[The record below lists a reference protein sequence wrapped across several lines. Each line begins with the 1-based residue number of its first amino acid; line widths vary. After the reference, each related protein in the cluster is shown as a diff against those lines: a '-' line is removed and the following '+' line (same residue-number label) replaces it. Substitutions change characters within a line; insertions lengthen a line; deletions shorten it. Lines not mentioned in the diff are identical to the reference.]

1 MRKRKEGKKKK
12 SLFRR
17 ILKWTGITFLL
28 LLIAIILI
36 PIFFKD
42 EIKELVIQ
50 EVNKSLTAELELD
63 DFDLTFLSTFP
74 NLSIQL
80 YGARLKG
87 HNEFEGVMLA
97 DIKQIR
103 ADVGLW
109 DVIGGDE
116 IEIDAVHIYEPKFDV
131 RVLQNGMANYD
142 IVKPDSVKTEEELS
156 EPSKFKLSL
165 KEYSINNATIRY
177 NDDPGNMS
185 AELINMTH
193 KGTGDLTADV
203 VDFETETTMDELSFK
218 MDGLSYLTKVKTEV
232 IANLLMEFTETTSK
246 FTLKENSFQLNALKF
261 GLDGFYE
268 MLADHDNM
276 DLKLNAEKA
285 TFKEFLSLIPAFY
298 LTGYESMVASGSMSI
313 DGLVK
318 GKMDDKNMPGW
329 DFGLKVNGASI
340 RYPDLPGKISNI
352 NVLAG
357 SKFEGGSNLDKM
369 TIDVDKFH
377 ADFAGNTLDAFFMM
391 RNPMTDPLLKAGIMA
406 KVDLDKIGQ
415 VVPLA
420 EGEKYS
426 GKLDADVQIE
436 GRMSALDREDYE
448 AFKALGTLQLKDMN
462 YVSKELSNDVKI
474 HEMLFRFSPQNLALE
489 QLRAETGKSDFQMAG
504 KVDNYL
510 GYAFRDETL
519 KGSFDFN
526 SNYLDLDELM
536 NLVPATE
543 GEVTEAPAETTA
555 EGSSEP
561 VLVPANIDF
570 GLNTKIGKVRYNGI
584 DINNVNGL
592 VTLKDEVATLH
603 NLNMDAMGGHI
614 GLNGS
619 YNTQNHAQP
628 KAKFGYALKELD
640 IQQLASNFITV
651 EKLAPIAKYAK
662 GKISSNFDMSTDLNS
677 NLEPILSSLNGLGD
691 LTSNSISISGFKP
704 LDKISEVTKLKNFNN
719 QTINNVKAKF
729 KFEDGKMAFNPF
741 DVVLGGIKTN
751 ISGTTSLDQSID
763 YDMKMMIPKDKIPAE
778 MVKVV
783 EQAAA
788 KVNSI
793 APKLNF
799 SALPNELPI
808 NVNLIGTI
816 TDPKV
821 NTNFKEALMEASG
834 NMKDALINNVKE
846 TVKDTVKAVINDKV
860 NEVKEDLTAKKQ
872 QIIADAQKKADQI
885 KADAKKA
892 NERAKAEADKAY
904 NDAVA
909 AAGSNPLKKK
919 AAEAAAGKV
928 RDEAYKK
935 ADQALADTN
944 KKADD
949 IVAKARDEADKL

>member
-1 MRKRKEGKKKK
+1 MRKQKEGKKKK

-17 ILKWTGITFLL
+17 ILKWTGITFLF

-42 EIKELVIQ
+42 EIKELVID
-50 EVNKSLTAELELD
+50 EVNKTLNAKLELD
-63 DFDLTFLSTFP
+63 DFDLTLLSTFP
-74 NLSIQL
+74 NMSVQL
-80 YGARLKG
+80 HGARLKG
-87 HNEFEGVMLA
+87 VGEFKDVTLA
-97 DIKQIR
+97 DIKRLR
-103 ADVGLW
+103 ADVGFW
-109 DVIGGDE
+109 DVIKGDQL
-116 IEIDAVHIYEPKFDV
+116 EIDAVHIYEPKIDV
-131 RVLQNGMANYD
+131 RVLQNGKANYD

-156 EPSKFKLSL
+156 EPSNFKLSL
-165 KEYSINNATIRY
+165 KEYSINNAEIRY
-177 NDDPGNMS
+177 DDEPGALF
-185 AELINMTH
+185 AEIINLTH
-193 KGTGDLTADV
+193 SGTGDLTADV
-203 VDFETETTMDELSFK
+203 VDFETETTMDELTFE
-218 MDGLSYLTKVKTEV
+218 MEGLSYLSKVKTEV
-232 IANLLMEFTETTSK
+232 IANLLMEFKESSSK
-246 FTLKENSFQLNALKF
+246 FTLKENTFKLNALTF

-268 MLADHDNM
+268 MLTDHDNM

-298 LTGYESMVASGSMSI
+298 HSGYEGMIASGSLSL
-313 DGLVK
+313 DALVK
-318 GKMDDKNMPGW
+318 GKMDDQNMPGW
-329 DFGLKVNGASI
+329 DVGLKVSNASI
-340 RYPDLPGKISNI
+340 KYPDVPGKISNI
-352 NVLAG
+352 AVLAG
-357 SKFEGGSNLDKM
+357 SKFAGGSNLDLM
-369 TIDVDKFH
+369 TVDVDKFH
-377 ADFAGNTLDAFFMM
+377 ADFVGNTLDATLKM
-391 RNPMTDPLLKAGIMA
+391 RNPMTDPLLKSTILA
-406 KVDLDKIGQ
+406 KVDLATLGK
-415 VVPLA
+415 VMPLA

-426 GKLDADVQIE
+426 GKLNADVQID
-436 GRMSALDREDYE
+436 GRMSALDRGDYE
-448 AFKALGTLQLKDMN
+448 AFKALGTLELREMN
-462 YVSKELSNDVKI
+462 YASKELSKEVKI

-489 QLRAETGKSDFQMAG
+489 KLDAETGKSDFKMAG

-510 GYAFRDETL
+510 GYLLRDDLL
-519 KGSFDFN
+519 KGTFDFN

-543 GEVTEAPAETTA
+543 GDASTPEPATT
-555 EGSSEP
+555 SESDP
-561 VLVPANIDF
+561 VLIPANIDF
-570 GLNTKIGKVRYNGI
+570 GLNTAIGKVRYNGI

-603 NLNMDAMGGHI
+603 NLNMDAMGGHV

-619 YNTQNHAQP
+619 YNTQNHSKP
-628 KAKFGYALKELD
+628 KAKFGYTLKELD
-640 IQQLASNFITV
+640 IQQLAGNFVTI
-651 EKLAPIAKYAK
+651 EKLAPIAKYAR
-662 GKISSNFDMSTDLNS
+662 GKISSNFEMSTDLTS

-691 LTSNSISISGFKP
+691 LSSNSISISGFKP
-704 LDKISEVTKLKNFNN
+704 LDKIAEVTKLKNFNN
-719 QTINNVKAKF
+719 QTINNLKAKF

-751 ISGTTSLDQSID
+751 VSGTTSLDQSID
-763 YDMKMMIPKDKIPAE
+763 YDMKMMIPKDKIPAD
-778 MVKVV
+778 MVKMV

-846 TVKDTVKAVINDKV
+846 TVKDTVKAVINEKV
-860 NEVKEDLTAKKQ
+860 DEVKEDLEAKKQ
-872 QIIADAQKKADQI
+872 QIIADAQKQADKI

-892 NERAKAEADKAY
+892 NEKAKAEADKAY
-904 NDAVA
+904 ADAVA

-919 AAEAAAGKV
+919 AAEVAAGKV

-935 ADQALADTN
+935 ADQAQAEAN
-944 KKADD
+944 KKADAIMD
-949 IVAKARDEADKL
+949 KARTDAEKVK